1 MTDNKSLVHKIFE
14 AINRRDLDA
23 MLEYLADDM
32 TCILPDGT
40 RIDKKGV
47 RKDFTGNLFPGMRM
61 HVDLVVS
68 QGSKVVVQWTATEH
82 TRENAQEYTG
92 QTKQPRYQAYGFLI
106 SMLGRSSSLRE
117 CDF

>member
-1 MTDNKSLVHKIFE
+1 
-14 AINRRDLDA
+14 

-47 RKDFTGNLFPGMRM
+47 QKDLTGNLFPGMRM

-68 QGSKVVVQWTATEH
+68 QGSKVVVQWTATGTHEGERAGIPGANK
-82 TRENAQEYTG
+82 TAE
-92 QTKQPRYQAYGFLI
+92 I
-106 SMLGRSSSLRE
+106 SGVWIF
-117 CDF
+117 DFDAGKVKLLERV